1 MTRLRIAVVV
11 GLALV
16 LTGAGGPVAVA
27 TAEEPSLDPLM
38 VRILD
43 EVPGG
48 VVIDAGSAVWPKLD
62 MEYTSNT
69 ETVRTMARAVGNCAT
84 GRICAYR
91 ELNRV
96 GAMLSW
102 GSCTTITI
110 PSSFATKSAANART
124 SGYMQVRNGSSVLA
138 TVSANAWSNVSG
150 SATNIRCFL

>member
-1 MTRLRIAVVV
+1 MTRLRRVLVV
-11 GLALV
+11 GLALA
-16 LTGAGGPVAVA
+16 LAGTGGPVAA
-27 TAEEPSLDPLM
+27 AAAEEPSLDPLM
-38 VRILD
+38 VRILE

-62 MEYTSNT
+62 MEYTSSS
-69 ETVRTMARAVGNCAT
+69 ETVRTMARAVGTCAT

-110 PSSFATKSAANART
+110 PTSFPTKSAANART
-124 SGYMQVRNGSSVLA
+124 SGYAQVRNGSSVLA
-138 TVSANAWSNVSG
+138 TISANAWSNVSG
-150 SATNIRCFL
+150 SPSNIRCFF